1 MVSKLEEKRAA
12 RFRFLETLYE
22 MVDGSQAVSV
32 DFYEVGKKAGLD
44 PGTTINVF
52 QYLSKE
58 GLIKGHTLQEIVLTH
73 RGVKEYEA
81 ALSSPAEPTE
91 YFPPVN
97 VVNNIMNV
105 TGGITGSQI
114 QQSTKNSTQVI
125 NNIDSTESEDIKE
138 FIQLVKEK
146 LPELELDQQSK
157 KDVEAEIHT
166 IEAQLKSS
174 KPKKT
179 IINTCLQALRDILVG
194 VASSAASRLLL
205 EGISSFI

>member
-1 MVSKLEEKRAA
+1 MVSKLEERKATRY
-12 RFRFLETLYE
+12 RFLKTLYE
-22 MVDGSQAVSV
+22 MVGGTQAVPV
-32 DFYEVGKKAGLD
+32 DFREVGRKAGLD
-44 PGTTINVF
+44 PETAINVF
-52 QYLSKE
+52 RYLSKE
-58 GLIKGHTLQEIVLTH
+58 GLIKGHTLQEIILTH

-81 ALSSPAEPTE
+81 ALSSPEEPTK
-91 YFPPVN
+91 YFPPLN

-105 TGGITGSQI
+105 SGSITGSQI

-157 KDVEAEIHT
+157 KDVEAEIYT
-166 IEAQLKSS
+166 IEVQLKSS